1 MATNTVGV
9 VIFDDFLKDGFTALR
24 WALKE
29 FVAKSPRPKLCIIL
43 IKKADVAEAPVIQQ
57 PLTGVVPCMHHDDM
71 YSNPPLFNQLIA
83 SYIFCII
90 SLCGTEAGDQRGVNG
105 SWSKFL
111 LKFKPSA
118 YIPKITQA
126 LKRSDP
132 SLE

>member
-9 VIFDDFLKDGFTALR
+9 VIFDDFLKDGFTALM
-24 WALKE
+24 WAKNE
-29 FVAKSPRPKLCIIL
+29 FVTKSTRPKLCVIL

-90 SLCGTEAGDQRGVNG
+90 SLSLSLSLLLSVAAGFTNYIRGV
-105 SWSKFL
+105 
-111 LKFKPSA
+111 
-118 YIPKITQA
+118 
-126 LKRSDP
+126 
-132 SLE
+132 